1 MRLSQSYNPNHGL
14 GRLFCFQFYLSI
26 LGRLRIRFI
35 IYFCLC
41 SMRSFDLM
49 TRVMSLIDWLMLS
62 RVVFCVPFLIDFFIH
77 PLIFGWLE
85 LELHDFLQFIFYG
98 VILIS
103 WFSIDKLIRI
113 DLTCFFSWIYIYIY
127 IYMITRSVQASLR
140 APRLIPK
147 LTEHPTSPVGR

>member
-1 MRLSQSYNPNHGL
+1 MRLSQSYNLNHGL

-113 DLTCFFSWIYIYIY
+113 DLTCFFSWIYVYIYIY
-127 IYMITRSVQASLR
+127 IW
-140 APRLIPK
+140 
-147 LTEHPTSPVGR
+147 